1 MNDLDKEVL
10 NQQNTL
16 SDLDAKNIV
25 RDGAQ
30 DKIVAEKMNKIDD
43 NFLKF
48 GSTMNEIKTALNQ
61 NGINIKSKESD
72 IASLR

>member
-1 MNDLDKEVL
+1 LNDLDKEVL